1 MQAEI
6 STYTQGVQ
14 SSDPKPKEPVSVT
27 EILNKTGVMEL
38 LVCAVTAVAY
48 LGTLSFGFVYD
59 DKPVI
64 ENNPVIRSW
73 HFLAESVPQILG
85 GAPSSG
91 TGTFYRPVTLT
102 WMRLN
107 YLLFGLW
114 PTGWH
119 LAMLAVHVLIT
130 FLVFV
135 LVRKLTGNRATAGVA
150 ALLFGLHPVHVEN
163 VAWLSSVNDLLMSVL
178 LVGSFIAYLKFRAGK
193 NAWMAL
199 SLLLFGLALLSKE
212 TAAAFPLLIAGY
224 AIFGNEDSE
233 NRSREF
239 KIKEAA
245 ACALYFVVLL
255 TYLVT
260 RQTTLH
266 GFATPITP
274 LSWSTMILTV
284 PSVLWFDLKHL
295 LLPITSSEF
304 YSLDYVTRPGFENFV
319 LPVILLAVVGI
330 SAAYWIRKVPN
341 PRLGFF
347 AFLWIIVPILPAL
360 YLRAIAPD
368 NFVHDRLLYLPSV
381 GMVILMALA
390 IEQVTPGHLVA
401 GRSMRTGLIAVICT
415 AGFVG
420 VLFHQVQWANNILL
434 YENGL
439 KSAPKNLIVEDNLAN
454 EFTNIGRY
462 DRAIPLYLDVL
473 QRNPQFWSANYNLGY
488 AYYRSG
494 KFSEAETYL
503 NRAIQIDDQDADQFI
518 FLARAQMEQ
527 GRLEEAGQNVERALQ
542 RGPQSPGFHFVLAK
556 ILEARGEREQAIAE
570 YKSEML
576 NHPEN
581 NLAKSELQRLQ
592 SSQ

>member
-1 MQAEI
+1 
-6 STYTQGVQ
+6 
-14 SSDPKPKEPVSVT
+14 
-27 EILNKTGVMEL
+27 MEL
-38 LVCAVTAVAY
+38 LLCAVTAVAY
-48 LGTLSFGFVYD
+48 LGTVSFGFVYD

-64 ENNPVIRSW
+64 EDNPAIRSW
-73 HFLAESVPQILG
+73 HFLAQNIPHFLG
-85 GAPSSG
+85 GTSSSHS
-91 TGTFYRPVTLT
+91 GTFYRPITLI

-107 YLLFGLW
+107 YLSFGLW
-114 PTGWH
+114 PAGWH
-119 LAMLAVHVLIT
+119 LAMVLVHVLMT
-130 FLVFV
+130 YLVFL
-135 LVRKLTGNRATAGVA
+135 LVKKLTGVRTTAGLA
-150 ALLFGLHPVHVEN
+150 AILFGLHPVHVEN

-178 LVGSFIAYLKFRAGK
+178 LVGSFLAYLKFREGR
-193 NAWMAL
+193 NAWMAF
-199 SLLLFGLALLSKE
+199 SLLLFALALLSKE
-212 TAAAFPLLIAGY
+212 TAAAFPLLIAGF
-224 AIFGNEDSE
+224 AIVGGVDSK
-233 NRSREF
+233 NGSREF
-239 KIKEAA
+239 KIKQAA

-255 TYLVT
+255 GYLLI
-260 RQTTLH
+260 RRTTLH

-274 LSWSTMILTV
+274 LSWSTMILTT

-304 YSLDYVTRPGFENFV
+304 YSLDYVTKPSFENVV
-319 LPVILLAVVGI
+319 LPVILLIVAGI
-330 SAAYWIRKVPN
+330 SAGYWIRRLAN
-341 PRLGFF
+341 PRVGVL
-347 AFLWIIVPILPAL
+347 ALLWIVVPILPTL

-381 GMVILMALA
+381 GIVILAALGIGQITSSLLA
-390 IEQVTPGHLVA
+390 SSNL
-401 GRSMRTGLIAVICT
+401 MRAGLIALICT

-420 VLFHQVQWANNILL
+420 ILFHQVQWANNILL

-439 KSAPKNLIVEDNLAN
+439 KSAPQNLIVEDNLAN
-454 EFTNIGRY
+454 EFTNVGRY

-488 AYYRSG
+488 SYYRSG
-494 KFSEAETYL
+494 KFSEAEKYL

-581 NLAKSELQRLQ
+581 NLAKGELQRLQ
-592 SSQ
+592 SPQ

>member
-1 MQAEI
+1 VQPADLKAEEYV
-6 STYTQGVQ
+6 SASQLL
-14 SSDPKPKEPVSVT
+14 SKP
-27 EILNKTGVMEL
+27 GVMEL
-38 LVCAVTAVAY
+38 LVCAVTALAY
-48 LGTLSFGFVYD
+48 IGTASFGFVYD
-59 DKPVI
+59 DKPAIVDS
-64 ENNPVIRSW
+64 PAIRSW
-73 HFLAESVPQILG
+73 HFLAESIPQILG

-91 TGTFYRPVTLT
+91 GGTFYRPVTLA

-114 PTGWH
+114 PAGWH
-119 LAMLAVHVLIT
+119 LAMLALHVLMT
-130 FLVFV
+130 YLVFV
-135 LVRKLTGNRATAGVA
+135 LVRKLTGKRATAALV

-163 VAWLSSVNDLLMSVL
+163 VAWLSSVNDLLVSVF
-178 LVGSFIAYLKFRAGK
+178 LVGSFIAYLKFREGK

-199 SLLLFGLALLSKE
+199 SLLLFALALLSKE
-212 TAAAFPLLIAGY
+212 TAAAFPLLIAGF
-224 AIFGNEDSE
+224 AIVGGVDGESG
-233 NRSREF
+233 SREF
-239 KIKEAA
+239 RIKQVL

-255 TYLVT
+255 VYLVT
-260 RQTTLH
+260 RQKTLH
-266 GFATPITP
+266 GFATSITP
-274 LSWSTMILTV
+274 LSWSTMIFTT

-304 YSLDYVTRPGFENFV
+304 YSLDYVTTPGFGNFV
-319 LPVILLAVVGI
+319 LPVILLVLAGIAVG
-330 SAAYWIRKVPN
+330 YWIRRLAN
-341 PRLGFF
+341 PRLGFL
-347 AFLWIIVPILPAL
+347 ALLWIVVPILPTL
-360 YLRAIAPD
+360 YLRAIASD
-368 NFVHDRLLYLPSV
+368 NFVHDRLLYLPSL
-381 GMVILMALA
+381 GILILLTLA
-390 IEQVTPGHLVA
+390 IEQITSGPLAAHGSIKAGVVA
-401 GRSMRTGLIAVICT
+401 AVCA

-420 VLFHQVQWANNILL
+420 ILFHEVQWTNNILL

-494 KFSEAETYL
+494 EFSEAEKYL
-503 NRAIQIDDQDADQFI
+503 NRAIQIDDHDADQFI

-581 NLAKSELQRLQ
+581 TVAGVELQRLQ
-592 SSQ
+592 LQSSR